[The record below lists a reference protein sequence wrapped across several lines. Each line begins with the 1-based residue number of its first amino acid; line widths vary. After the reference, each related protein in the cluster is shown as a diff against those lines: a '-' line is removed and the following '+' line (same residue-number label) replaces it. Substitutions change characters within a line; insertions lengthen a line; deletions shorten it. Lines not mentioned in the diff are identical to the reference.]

1 MPMMPPILVA
11 GYARLLP
18 GDEKEHFAELRRF
31 LTGIVEPQIVEFGGN
46 IFKETA
52 ELVLADFD
60 DVIKATRCAAGLRDA
75 VAEMNQALPEEERI
89 AMRIGI
95 NLGDVILEE
104 GDVFGDGVN
113 IAARVGALAA
123 PGSVYV
129 SEIVHRQIAGQAR
142 EKWCDQL

>member
-1 MPMMPPILVA
+1 MSEDTSPRARRRFAAILVA

-89 AMRIGI
+89 VMRIGI
-95 NLGDVILEE
+95 NLGDGRRI
-104 GDVFGDGVN
+104 
-113 IAARVGALAA
+113 RRR
-123 PGSVYV
+123 
-129 SEIVHRQIAGQAR
+129 RQYRRTRRSTRSAGQRLPFRDRAPADR
-142 EKWCDQL
+142 RPS